1 MLARL
6 GGDEFGILL
15 VDVDA
20 EQAMAV
26 AERARSGI
34 DGFVFSWEQRA
45 FAISASIGVVLID
58 QPGVSRRALLA
69 NADTACYMAKERGRN
84 RSHLFQDSDRDT
96 AQRKSEMEWAARLRQ
111 ALAEQ
116 RFVLDYQELSFL
128 KPVRNPEGSHFELLI
143 RLIDEDGIEVP
154 PGAFIPAAERFG
166 LMPLIDRWVVDT
178 ALAHFDRL
186 HPSGAEAG
194 LCAINLSGATV
205 DDENFAEHVIQLLDR
220 YSIPAHK
227 LCFEITETVAVSNV
241 SRVVR
246 FMQRLRLRGV
256 RFSLDDFGSGMAS
269 FGYLKSLP
277 VDILKIDGSFIRDI
291 ESDPADYSIVRAVTD
306 IGHQLGLVV
315 VAEWVGSTRTTEL
328 LRGIG
333 VDFAQGFAI
342 HKPER
347 TPLHRID
354 ALSPERTGT
363 TGRD

>member
-1 MLARL
+1 
-6 GGDEFGILL
+6 
-15 VDVDA
+15 
-20 EQAMAV
+20 
-26 AERARSGI
+26 
-34 DGFVFSWEQRA
+34 
-45 FAISASIGVVLID
+45 
-58 QPGVSRRALLA
+58 
-69 NADTACYMAKERGRN
+69 
-84 RSHLFQDSDRDT
+84 
-96 AQRKSEMEWAARLRQ
+96 MEWAARLRQ

-116 RFVLDYQELSFL
+116 RFVLDYQELSYL
-128 KPVRNPEGSHFELLI
+128 KPTRNPEGAHFELLV
-143 RLIDEDGIEVP
+143 RLIDEDGVEVP

-166 LMPLIDRWVVDT
+166 LMPLIDRWVVDM
-178 ALAHFDRL
+178 ALSHFDRL
-186 HPSGAEAG
+186 HPSGTEAG

-220 YSIPAHK
+220 HQIPAHK

-241 SRVVR
+241 ARVVR

-315 VAEWVGSTRTTEL
+315 VAEWVGSARTTEL

-333 VDFAQGFAI
+333 VDYGQGFAI

-347 TPLHRID
+347 TPLHRD
-354 ALSPERTGT
+354 GAVSP
-363 TGRD
+363 